1 MVWLRAILITALLV
15 PPLLML
21 AACSTPEQMTR
32 DGLESAGIPRPMA
45 GCMAKRMV
53 DRLSLLQLRRLAGL
67 GKAGRSTSVDQF
79 LYRVRS
85 LNDSKIVGVTTSSA
99 ALCALG
105 VG

>member
-1 MVWLRAILITALLV
+1 MRGILPVGLVLAPLLV
-15 PPLLML
+15 L

-32 DGLESAGIPRPMA
+32 AGLESAGIPKPMA
-45 GCMAKRMV
+45 GCMAHRMV

-67 GKAGRSTSVDQF
+67 GKAGQSKSVDQF

-85 LNDSKIVGVTTSSA
+85 LDDSKIVGVTTSSA

>member
-1 MVWLRAILITALLV
+1 LRVLLIGALLA
-15 PPLLML
+15 PLLML
-21 AACSTPEQMTR
+21 GACSTLEDMTR
-32 DGLESAGIPRPMA
+32 AGLVSAGIPKPMA
-45 GCMAKRMV
+45 GCMAHRMV
-53 DRLSLLQLRRLAGL
+53 ERLSLLQLRRLAGL
-67 GKAGRSTSVDQF
+67 GKAGQSKSVDQF

>member
-1 MVWLRAILITALLV
+1 MRALLIGALLAQ
-15 PPLLML
+15 PLLML
-21 AACSTPEQMTR
+21 GGCSTPEQMTR
-32 DGLESAGIPRPMA
+32 AGLVDAGIPKPVS
-45 GCMAKRMV
+45 GCMAHRMV
-53 DRLSLLQLRRLAGL
+53 ERLSLLQLRRLSAL
-67 GKAGRSTSVDQF
+67 GKAEHSKSLDQF

>member
-1 MVWLRAILITALLV
+1 MRAVLIGALLA

-21 AACSTPEQMTR
+21 GACSTPEDMTR
-32 DGLESAGIPRPMA
+32 AGLVDAGIPKPVA
-45 GCMAKRMV
+45 GCMAHRMV
-53 DRLSLLQLRRLAGL
+53 ERLSLLQLRRLSAL
-67 GKAGRSTSVDQF
+67 GKAEHSKSLDQF

>member
-1 MVWLRAILITALLV
+1 MRVLLIGALLA
-15 PPLLML
+15 PLLVL
-21 AACSTPEQMTR
+21 GACSTPEDMTR
-32 DGLESAGIPRPMA
+32 AGLVSAGIPKPMA
-45 GCMAKRMV
+45 GCMAHRMV
-53 DRLSLLQLRRLAGL
+53 QRLSLLQLRRLAGL
-67 GKAGRSTSVDQF
+67 GKAGQSRSIDQF

>member
-1 MVWLRAILITALLV
+1 MRALLIGV
-15 PPLLML
+15 LLAPPLLML
-21 AACSTPEQMTR
+21 GACSTPEDMTR
-32 DGLESAGIPRPMA
+32 AGLVDAGIPKPVA
-45 GCMAKRMV
+45 GCMAHRMV
-53 DRLSLLQLRRLAGL
+53 ERLSLLQLRRLSAL
-67 GKAGRSTSVDQF
+67 GKAEHSKSLDQF

>member
-1 MVWLRAILITALLV
+1 MRALLIGALLA

-21 AACSTPEQMTR
+21 GACSTPEDMTR
-32 DGLESAGIPRPMA
+32 AGLVDAGIPKPGA
-45 GCMAKRMV
+45 GCMAHRMV
-53 DRLSLLQLRRLAGL
+53 ERLSLLQLRRLSGL
-67 GKAGRSTSVDQF
+67 GKAEHSKSLDQF
-79 LYRVRS
+79 LSRVRS

>member
-1 MVWLRAILITALLV
+1 LRVLLIGALLA
-15 PPLLML
+15 PLLVL
-21 AACSTPEQMTR
+21 GACSTPEDMTR
-32 DGLESAGIPRPMA
+32 AGLVSAGIPKPMA
-45 GCMAKRMV
+45 GCMAHRMV
-53 DRLSLLQLRRLAGL
+53 QRLSLLQLRRLAGL
-67 GKAGRSTSVDQF
+67 GKAGQSRSIDQF

>member
-1 MVWLRAILITALLV
+1 MRGILPAGLV
-15 PPLLML
+15 LAPLLAL

-32 DGLESAGIPRPMA
+32 AGLESAGIPKPMA
-45 GCMAKRMV
+45 GCMAHRMV

-67 GKAGRSTSVDQF
+67 GKAGESKSVDQF

>member
-1 MVWLRAILITALLV
+1 MRAISLGTLLV

-32 DGLESAGIPRPMA
+32 AGLESAGIPKPMA

-67 GKAGRSTSVDQF
+67 GKAEHSRSVDQF

-85 LNDSKIVGVTTSSA
+85 LNDPKIVGVTTSSA
-99 ALCALG
+99 ALCAIG
-105 VG
+105 IG

>member
-1 MVWLRAILITALLV
+1 MRRYVALIALIAATSGCVQSIKESKVKSALV
-15 PPLLML
+15 
-21 AACSTPEQMTR
+21 EG
-32 DGLESAGIPRPMA
+32 GLSDQLA
-45 GCMAKRMV
+45 GCMAHRIV
-53 DRLSLLQLRRLAGL
+53 ERLSLLQLRRLSAL
-67 GKAGRSTSVDQF
+67 GKAEHSRSVDQF

>member
-1 MVWLRAILITALLV
+1 LIGALLA
-15 PPLLML
+15 PLLVL
-21 AACSTPEQMTR
+21 GACSTPEDMTR
-32 DGLESAGIPRPMA
+32 AGLVSAGIPKPMA
-45 GCMAKRMV
+45 GCMAHRMV
-53 DRLSLLQLRRLAGL
+53 QRLSLLQLRRLAGL
-67 GKAGRSTSVDQF
+67 GKAGQSRSIDQF